1 MEGPNPSDGVN
12 VVAADK
18 ALALI
23 TREIAKRRKALSPAL
38 GASSGGCAGS
48 CATLDPC

>member
-1 MEGPNPSDGVN
+1 LEGPNPSDGVN

-38 GASSGGCAGS
+38 AEHRRKQRRLRRFMRG
-48 CATLDPC
+48 P